1 MTTHD
6 NQLDTLIAN
15 ASRELTPAHDL
26 WPQIEHRLETPI
38 TNQNRYW
45 RPVAIASLLLLSM
58 IAGQQYV
65 TSNLM
70 APELTPLLTSLESIR
85 AQHQQQVLELQNQV
99 QKVNWQS
106 SQYGQPVEQGVEQLK
121 AAAEQIYRTLQLNPT
136 DKQLWQLWLW
146 TQEREIDLLRQGQR
160 LPINQKNRDEI
171 I

>member
-1 MTTHD
+1 MATND

-15 ASRELTPAHDL
+15 ASKELTPAHDL
-26 WPQIEHRLETPI
+26 WPQIERRLGTTI
-38 TNQNRYW
+38 TSQNRYW
-45 RPVAIASLLLLSM
+45 RPIAIASLVLLSM

-65 TSNLM
+65 TTSFM
-70 APELTPLLTSLESIR
+70 APQQSPLLTTLESIR

-99 QKVNWQS
+99 QMVNWQNNP
-106 SQYGQPVEQGVEQLK
+106 YGRPVEQGVEQLK

-146 TQEREIDLLRQGQR
+146 TQEREIDLIKQGQR
-160 LPINQKNRDEI
+160 LPISHENKDEI